1 MPAFDYSTAPFLD
14 YSMSAAGARL
24 SIVQPAGASCPE
36 QSHPNVEWELRFDQG
51 LKRADERIRSW
62 SRDGAA
68 LADEDLQAPSRDTI
82 VRAIEIINQLKVL
95 VMDRVAP
102 ATATLLNLRGTS
114 LGSGG
119 EISLELGSG
128 PFAVTYRIES
138 DATVTELIFKNN
150 LLIQRSQILRRR
162 SATAAGPQRVY

>member
-1 MPAFDYSTAPFLD
+1 MPAFDYSTTAFPD
-14 YSMSAAGARL
+14 YSMSSADSRIAM
-24 SIVQPAGASCPE
+24 VQPVGVPCPE
-36 QSHPNVEWELRFDQG
+36 RSHPNVEWELRFDQG

-102 ATATLLNLRGTS
+102 ATKTLPNLRGTS

-138 DATVTELIFKNN
+138 DATVTELLFKNS
-150 LLIQRSQILRRR
+150 LLIRRAQILR
-162 SATAAGPQRVY
+162 

>member
-1 MPAFDYSTAPFLD
+1 MPAFDYSTTAFPD
-14 YSMSAAGARL
+14 YSMSSADSRIAM
-24 SIVQPAGASCPE
+24 VQPVGVPCPE
-36 QSHPNVEWELRFDQG
+36 RSDRKVDWALRFDQG
-51 LKRADERIRSW
+51 LRRADECIRSW

-68 LADEDLQAPSRDTI
+68 LVDEELQAPSRETV
-82 VRAIEIINQLKVL
+82 VRAIEVIRQLKVH

-119 EISLELGSG
+119 EISVELGSG

-138 DATVTELIFKNN
+138 DATVTELLFKNS
-150 LLIQRSQILRRR
+150 LLIRRAQILR
-162 SATAAGPQRVY
+162 